1 MVGVEGGKMTNTG
14 KSEIQ
19 NPKPDLTFSVLT
31 WGCQMNEDDS
41 RQIANLIE
49 QMGYRPAD
57 DASDADI
64 IMLNTCSVR
73 EKPEQKVRSK
83 LGELRLLKLE
93 KPELIIGVC
102 GCMAQ
107 KDGLAL
113 RKSMPF
119 IDIVMGTASIPE
131 LPTLIE
137 EVRRTRRFASALQM
151 PSRNGKPVTSSVARV
166 VGEVGL
172 KMFVP
177 VMYGCDN
184 FCAYCVVPQVRGPE
198 RSRPAAEII
207 AEVEQLV
214 AKGCREVT
222 LVGQN
227 VNSYRGESGGAS
239 VAHWDFAELLDT
251 IDDIAG
257 LERIRFTTSHPKDLS
272 DRLIGAIAEFPKV
285 CEHLHLP
292 MQSGD
297 NNVLHK
303 MGRGYTIEHYVDLVD
318 KLRIRVPSITITTDI
333 LIGFPGEMGAQ
344 FRNTLDAMEAIR
356 FDGAFMFAFNPR
368 PGTAAAE
375 MDGQIENKIKTRRLV
390 ELIAVQNEITLET
403 NQERAGQVF
412 EVLAEG
418 PSERDPSR
426 MTGYTRHNKTVNFK
440 ADADVA
446 GKLVMVHAEKAHPWG
461 FSGEIV

>member
-1 MVGVEGGKMTNTG
+1 MP
-14 KSEIQ
+14 KSDKPEIRTPQ
-19 NPKPDLTFSVLT
+19 SEMTFSVLT

-57 DASDADI
+57 DPSDADVV
-64 IMLNTCSVR
+64 MLNTCSVR

-83 LGELRLLKLE
+83 LGELRLLKLDR
-93 KPELIIGVC
+93 PEMIIGVC

-107 KDGLAL
+107 RDGLAL

-131 LPTLIE
+131 LPMLIE
-137 EVRRTRRFASALQM
+137 QVRQTRRFTSALKL
-151 PSRNGKPVTSSVARV
+151 PNRNGKLGAASVARV

-198 RSRPAAEII
+198 RSRPPEEVIAEI
-207 AEVEQLV
+207 EQLV
-214 AKGCREVT
+214 SKGCREVT

-227 VNSYRGESGGAS
+227 VNSYRGDSGGEGCAS
-239 VAHWDFAELLDT
+239 DFAELLDRV
-251 IDDIAG
+251 DDIPG

-272 DRLIGAIAEFPKV
+272 DRLIAAIAEYPKV
-285 CEHLHLP
+285 CEHVHLP
-292 MQSGD
+292 LQSGD
-297 NNVLHK
+297 NGVLRT
-303 MGRGYTIEHYVDLVD
+303 MGRGYTIEKYISLVD
-318 KLRIRVPSITITTDI
+318 NLRMRIPGITITTDI
-333 LIGFPGEMGAQ
+333 LIGFPGETGTQ
-344 FRNTLDAMEAIR
+344 FRNTLDAIEAIR

-375 MDGQIENKIKTRRLV
+375 MNNQVESKTKTRRLV
-390 ELIAVQNEITLET
+390 EVIAVQNEITLES
-403 NQERAGQVF
+403 NQERVGQVF

-426 MTGYTRHNKTVNFK
+426 MTGYTRHNKTVNFM
-440 ADADVA
+440 ADARVA
-446 GKLVMVHAEKAHPWG
+446 GELVMVRAEKAHPWG
-461 FSGEIV
+461 FSGEIVS

>member
-1 MVGVEGGKMTNTG
+1 MTG
-14 KSEIQ
+14 KSETR
-19 NPKPDLTFSVLT
+19 NPKSPMRYSVLT

-49 QMGYRPAD
+49 QMGYRPAED
-57 DASDADI
+57 PSDADI

-93 KPELIIGVC
+93 TPGLIIGVC

-119 IDIVMGTASIPE
+119 IDIVLGTASIPE
-131 LPTLIE
+131 LPILIE
-137 EVRRTRRFASALQM
+137 EVRQTRRFASALGL
-151 PSRNGKPVTSSVARV
+151 PNRNGKLVTSSVARV
-166 VGEVGL
+166 VGGVGL

-177 VMYGCDN
+177 IMYGCDN

-198 RSRPAAEII
+198 RSRPAEEIVAEI
-207 AEVEQLV
+207 EQLV

-227 VNSYRGESGGAS
+227 VNSYRGESGGAGEGGS
-239 VAHWDFAELLDT
+239 GRPGVWDFAELLDT
-251 IDDIAG
+251 IDDVAG

-272 DRLIGAIAEFPKV
+272 DRLIRAIAEFPKI
-285 CEHLHLP
+285 CEHVHLP
-292 MQSGD
+292 LQSGD
-297 NNVLHK
+297 DNVLAR
-303 MGRGYTIEHYVDLVD
+303 MGRGYTIERYVDLVD
-318 KLRIRVPSITITTDI
+318 KLRIRVPNIAITTDV
-333 LIGFPGEMGAQ
+333 LIGFPGETDLM

-375 MDGQIENKIKTRRLV
+375 MDGQIENRIKTRRLV

-403 NQERAGQVF
+403 NQERAGQIF

-446 GKLVMVHAEKAHPWG
+446 GKLVMVRAEKAHPWG
-461 FSGEIV
+461 FSGEIS